1 MGVQD
6 FTFFLVCVVFCH
18 LFGDAYFNY
27 IKDINP
33 LMTDSFKP
41 SFVICKS
48 DFI

>member
-1 MGVQD
+1 MVVQD

-18 LFGDAYFNY
+18 LFRVAYFNY

-33 LMTDSFKP
+33 LVTDSFKP

-48 DFI
+48 GSI